1 MLLHELN
8 EQYIRL
14 HSAKEE
20 AFWAEKMGL
29 KESVPGDFE
38 AKEIQLQAFITDAA
52 MLPKLRA
59 ELERSDLT
67 PEERTGLEGW
77 VRFFQANAIE
87 SAEAKALAAKIVE
100 MEGELNRVRG
110 GMELGYT
117 DPDTGQFI
125 AANSLQ
131 LNLLVQT
138 SPNEAKRRAAWEGLR
153 SIEPFVLSHG
163 FIEVVKERNRLARML
178 GYEDYYDYKVTLNE
192 GFSKR
197 KLFELLD
204 ELERDTRDACQRS
217 IDGLAEQ
224 AGAAAFQ
231 GWNFDYL
238 TSGDLTSAVDPY
250 HRFGDALN
258 RWGRSFAA
266 MGVRYGGAT
275 MQLDLVSR
283 PTKHDNGF
291 MHGPFPCYVDRG
303 TFLPARINFTANAVP
318 GQTGSGERAMNTLLH
333 EGGHAAHFANIT
345 MPAPCFSQEFTPT
358 SVAYAETQSMF
369 MDSLMEDPDWMSRY
383 AHDADGNP
391 MPRTLMME
399 LLAKNHRFRAFQIR
413 RIMVVSYGE
422 RAIYEMPEAELT
434 PANIVSALR
443 QAERQ
448 ILLLNDS
455 PRPILSVPHLLAGEA
470 SAYYHG
476 YVLAEMAVAQTRDFF
491 LRRDGHLL
499 DNPNIGPD
507 LAKGYWNP
515 GNSRSFLDLVHQMTG
530 EPFSARA
537 IVVQVNRSMEEAT
550 AEAERMIAAEPSIP
564 KHTGAIDL
572 DATISIVH
580 GDTLVASTQ
589 REGSFEAMSQK
600 FAEWIHH
607 AETATN

>member
-8 EQYIRL
+8 TRYIEL

-29 KESVPGDFE
+29 RESVVGDFE
-38 AKEIQLQAFITDAA
+38 AKEIRLQEFITDAS

-59 ELERSDLT
+59 ELEREDLT
-67 PEERTGLEGW
+67 SEERTGLEGW
-77 VRFFQANAIE
+77 VRFFSANAIE
-87 SAEAKALAAKIVE
+87 SSEAKALAAKIVE

-110 GMELGYT
+110 GMMLGYT
-117 DPDTGQFI
+117 DPDTDQFI
-125 AANSLQ
+125 PMNSLQ

-138 SPNEAKRRAAWEGLR
+138 SPNQAKRRAAWEGLR
-153 SIEPFVLSHG
+153 SIEPFVLEHG

-192 GFSKR
+192 GFSKQR
-197 KLFELLD
+197 LFELLD

-217 IDGLAEQ
+217 IDSLVEQ
-224 AGAAAFQ
+224 AGESALE

-238 TSGDLTSAVDPY
+238 TSGDLKSAVDPY
-250 HRFGDALN
+250 HRFDDALN

-266 MGVRYGGAT
+266 MGIRYSGAE
-275 MQLDLVSR
+275 MKLDLVSR

-291 MHGPFPCYVDRG
+291 MHGPFPCYIDRG
-303 TFLPARINFTANAVP
+303 SFLPARINFTANAVP

-333 EGGHAAHFANIT
+333 EGGHAAHFANIR

-369 MDSLMEDPDWMSRY
+369 MDSLMEDPDWLNRY
-383 AHDADGNP
+383 AHDATGKP
-391 MPRTLMME
+391 MPRELMME
-399 LLAKNHRFRAFQIR
+399 LLAKNHRFRAFQVR

-422 RAIYEMPEAELT
+422 RAIYEMPESDLIPE
-434 PANIVSALR
+434 NILAALR

-491 LRRDGHLL
+491 LRRDGYLL

-515 GNSRSFLDLVHQMTG
+515 GNSRSFLDLVHDMTG

-537 IVVQVNRSMEEAT
+537 IVRQINRSMEEAI
-550 AEAERMIAAEPSIP
+550 ADAERMIAAEPSIP
-564 KHTGAIDL
+564 RHTDSVDL
-572 DATISIVH
+572 DASIAIVH
-580 GDTLVASTQ
+580 GDTVVASTQ
-589 REGSFEAMSQK
+589 RDGSFEGMSQK
-600 FAEWIHH
+600 FEEWIR
-607 AETATN
+607 AGTEM

>member
-8 EQYIRL
+8 THYIQL

-38 AKEIQLQAFITDAA
+38 GKEIRLKEFITDAT

-59 ELERSDLT
+59 ELEQEGLT
-67 PEERTGLEGW
+67 EEERTGLKGW
-77 VRFFQANAIE
+77 IQFFMANAIE
-87 SAEAKALAAKIVE
+87 STEAKALATTIVE

-110 GMELGYT
+110 GMRLGYT
-117 DPDTGQFI
+117 NPDTGQFTPM
-125 AANSLQ
+125 NSAQ
-131 LNLLVQT
+131 LNLMVQT
-138 SPNEAKRRAAWEGLR
+138 SPNQAERRAAWESLR
-153 SIEPFVLSHG
+153 SIEQFVLGNG
-163 FIEVVKERNRLARML
+163 FIEVVKQRNRLARML

-197 KLFELLD
+197 RLFELLD

-224 AGAAAFQ
+224 SGESARE

-238 TSGDLTSAVDPY
+238 TSGDLKSAVDPY
-250 HRFGDALN
+250 HRFDDALN

-266 MGVRYGGAT
+266 MGVRYGGAE
-275 MQLDLVSR
+275 MKLDLVSR

-291 MHGPFPCYVDRG
+291 MHEPFPCYVDRG

-318 GQTGSGERAMNTLLH
+318 GQIGSGERAMNTLLH

-369 MDSLMEDPDWMSRY
+369 MDSLMEDPDWLTRY
-383 AHDADGNP
+383 AHDAAGNP
-391 MPRTLMME
+391 MPQELMME
-399 LLAKNHRFRAFQIR
+399 LVKKNHRFRAFQIR

-422 RAIYEMPEAELT
+422 RAMYEMPESDLT
-434 PANIVSALR
+434 PENILAALR

-515 GNSRSFLDLVHQMTG
+515 GNSRSFLDLVHDMTG
-530 EPFSARA
+530 EPFSGRA
-537 IVVQVNRSMEEAT
+537 IVAQVNRSMEA
-550 AEAERMIAAEPSIP
+550 AIADAERMIAAEPSIP
-564 KHTGAIDL
+564 RSTGPIDL
-572 DATISIVH
+572 GASIAIVH
-580 GDTLVASTQ
+580 GDTLIASTQ
-589 REGSFEAMSQK
+589 HEGTFEEVSKK
-600 FAEWIHH
+600 FGEWIRSGV
-607 AETATN
+607 AN

>member
-1 MLLHELN
+1 MLLQELN
-8 EQYIRL
+8 EQYITL

-38 AKEIQLQAFITDAA
+38 AKEIRLQAFITDAT

-59 ELERSDLT
+59 ELERDDLDQ
-67 PEERTGLEGW
+67 EERTGLEGW
-77 VRFFQANAIE
+77 VRFFAANAIE
-87 SAEAKALAAKIVE
+87 SEEAKALAAKIVA
-100 MEGELNRVRG
+100 MEGELNRARG
-110 GMELGYT
+110 GMRLGYT
-117 DPDTGQFI
+117 DPDTGQFTPM
-125 AANSLQ
+125 NSAQ
-131 LNLLVQT
+131 LNLMVQT
-138 SPNEAKRRAAWEGLR
+138 LPSETERRAAWESLR
-153 SIEPFVLSHG
+153 LIEPFVLEHG

-217 IDGLAEQ
+217 IDGLVEQ
-224 AGAAAFQ
+224 VGESARE

-238 TSGDLTSAVDPY
+238 TSGDLKSAVDPY
-250 HRFGDALN
+250 HRFDDALN

-266 MGVRYGGAT
+266 MGVRYGGAE
-275 MQLDLVSR
+275 MKLDLVSR

-303 TFLPARINFTANAVP
+303 NFLPARINFTANAVP
-318 GQTGSGERAMNTLLH
+318 GQTGSGERGMNTLLH
-333 EGGHAAHFANIT
+333 EGGHAAHFANIR

-369 MDSLMEDPDWMSRY
+369 MDSLMEDPDWLNRY
-383 AHDADGNP
+383 AHDADGNQ
-391 MPRTLMME
+391 MPQELMME
-399 LLAKNHRFRAFQIR
+399 VLAKNHRFRAFQVR

-422 RAIYEMPEAELT
+422 RAIYEMPENDLT
-434 PANIVSALR
+434 PENILAALR
-443 QAERQ
+443 QAERK

-491 LRRDGHLL
+491 LQRDGYLL
-499 DNPNIGPD
+499 DNPSIGPD
-507 LAKGYWNP
+507 LAKGYWNL
-515 GNSRSFLDLVHQMTG
+515 GNSRSFLDLVQDVTG
-530 EPFSARA
+530 KPFSARA
-537 IVVQVNRSMEEAT
+537 IVTQVNRSMEEAI
-550 AEAERMIAAEPSIP
+550 ANAERMIAAEPSIP
-564 KHTGAIDL
+564 RHTGPIDL
-572 DATISIVH
+572 GASISIVH
-580 GDTLVASTQ
+580 GDTLVASTEV
-589 REGSFEAMSQK
+589 EGSFEGMSKK
-600 FAEWIHH
+600 FEEWIR
-607 AETATN
+607 AGAAG